1 MLDVAHNP
9 DSARTLADNLA
20 RYPATGGTI
29 AVCGMLAD
37 KDVEE
42 VVGILGRSA
51 GRWIA
56 AGTEGPRGLE
66 DGALAARASARGVR
80 MECGGTVSEAMSLAA
95 ARARPG
101 DRIVVFGSFHS
112 VGPALQHL
120 QETQPDGGNGPVW
133 L

>member
-1 MLDVAHNP
+1 MQ
-9 DSARTLADNLA
+9 
-20 RYPATGGTI
+20 
-29 AVCGMLAD
+29 AD

-42 VVGILGRSA
+42 VVGLLEHSV

-56 AGTEGPRGLE
+56 ADTEGPRGLA
-66 DGALAARASARGVR
+66 DDALAARASARGVP

-120 QETQPDGGNGPVW
+120 QEMQPDGGIGPVW